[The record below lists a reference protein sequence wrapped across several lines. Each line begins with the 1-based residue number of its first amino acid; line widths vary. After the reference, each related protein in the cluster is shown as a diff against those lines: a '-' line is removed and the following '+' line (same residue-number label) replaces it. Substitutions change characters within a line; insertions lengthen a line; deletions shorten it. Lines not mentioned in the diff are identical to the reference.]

1 MQKSKP
7 THKSQA
13 HNHLILVYNQTF
25 PSLIRSRLALMVLAV
40 LVEIVPVNDKRV
52 DMPRLAFIRSGHP
65 GVPCTMVVN
74 RVLESLVW
82 LAQRDGDV
90 LPRVVAQSAAGVLVA
105 FIGRV
110 YVLGIG
116 GFFCT
121 ISLCLSFLSPSH
133 ISPRFPDIKHTI
145 GLSGDLLAINGDLLG
160 DLVAIDFDG
169 KINLRVLRHSDIRLL
184 HLASCIS

>member
-25 PSLIRSRLALMVLAV
+25 SSLIRSRLALMVLAV

-110 YVLGIG
+110 DVLGIG

-121 ISLCLSFLSPSH
+121 ISLCLSSLSPSH
-133 ISPRFPDIKHTI
+133 ISSRFLIQNIPSVCLETS
-145 GLSGDLLAINGDLLG
+145 LPLMETCWVTLLP
-160 DLVAIDFDG
+160 
-169 KINLRVLRHSDIRLL
+169 S
-184 HLASCIS
+184 ISMEKSTSEC